1 MALTT
6 RTLRDDADRILVL
19 RNPKAGAGASRQ
31 ILDGVIEQLRDR
43 RYQVD
48 IFTDLDQITE
58 ETERLNER
66 GELRTVLAAGGDG
79 TAEVV
84 VNRIPLGTPLSILPL
99 GTENLL
105 AKYLGVTGDPVELAN
120 TIENGVV
127 GEFDLGRLTAAG
139 RSSYFLLMMGCGFD
153 AEVVR
158 RLHADRT
165 GNINHLSYI
174 KPIFDS
180 VRSYDYP
187 PLRVITRDEPEGP
200 ILEEIT
206 AHWVF
211 VFNTPSYAIGL
222 GICPQANPYDGRL
235 DVTTFDGGSF
245 WHGLFHLSSIIV
257 GQHNNLSGVNSIR
270 ARCIRIESERSVPFQ
285 VDGDPGGALPVDIET
300 IESRLS
306 IVVSRDWIEHKATNE
321 SE

>member
-120 TIENGVV
+120 AIENGVV

-139 RSSYFLLMMGCGFD
+139 R
-153 AEVVR
+153 
-158 RLHADRT
+158 
-165 GNINHLSYI
+165 
-174 KPIFDS
+174 
-180 VRSYDYP
+180 
-187 PLRVITRDEPEGP
+187 
-200 ILEEIT
+200 
-206 AHWVF
+206 
-211 VFNTPSYAIGL
+211 
-222 GICPQANPYDGRL
+222 
-235 DVTTFDGGSF
+235 
-245 WHGLFHLSSIIV
+245 
-257 GQHNNLSGVNSIR
+257 
-270 ARCIRIESERSVPFQ
+270 
-285 VDGDPGGALPVDIET
+285 
-300 IESRLS
+300 
-306 IVVSRDWIEHKATNE
+306 
-321 SE
+321 